1 MFCPIARKPLELMKA
16 FPECPPYKICKG
28 YATKKSRAPSTLSV
42 INTEMLTT
50 CAAVAHALGVL
61 DVQIPF

>member
-1 MFCPIARKPLELMKA
+1 LSYSEKTIGADESFSRMLTLQNLQGLCHEKKP
-16 FPECPPYKICKG
+16 G
-28 YATKKSRAPSTLSV
+28 PSTLSV